1 MEHPN
6 QSQPNPGAR
15 PPESPCIWS
24 TTIRLT
30 NGRCLPSFSELS
42 DAVGYCCVHEY
53 LNWSPI
59 MHSPPCTRKNLE
71 SFVDIRCTESVVA
84 MCWGHSP
91 PRICKS
97 STANNCALNKAN
109 DRKGNPDLL
118 SARNSLSKSLI
129 LRELSRETCRTFSN
143 GTTASSNFPYKSLA
157 ESQISIHPSL
167 QFHTHTLNSTLL
179 MKPSTRN

>member
-1 MEHPN
+1 
-6 QSQPNPGAR
+6 
-15 PPESPCIWS
+15 
-24 TTIRLT
+24 
-30 NGRCLPSFSELS
+30 
-42 DAVGYCCVHEY
+42 
-53 LNWSPI
+53 

-167 QFHTHTLNSTLL
+167 QFHTHTLNSTLRLTTYETQHAQL
-179 MKPSTRN
+179 MWEIKFPLMLKISCIGGYISSPIYNIKFPHQNHHLRNILVAILSKGFNGD